1 MPGPTD
7 KIFLPVSIFVL
18 NIVLAIF
25 KFVLVSSVGA
35 CFIIYSRY
43 GGEYASSVRWIRSAG
58 YLSIIRTLESSNTR
72 RKIPGS
78 VRWALI
84 VGFFATLIA
93 SFLDKGIAGFI
104 NPATSS
110 GPPTRA
116 FIVSPQFAPFV
127 DHKMFLG
134 WNSIVTGNVEET
146 INKTLISPLAI
157 ANPTNGSVYTPVVS
171 DYTLTC
177 TEFNV
182 KLQGQTV
189 RNTTGCATIYL
200 DLSQSNEAG
209 QFIKTDRSPNRWSIV
224 MASSSPGPNSFTMFN
239 QVLVASL
246 GLEAPNTPGNVPKVG
261 CPLQESYRLRRAQ
274 DIIDGVTAFPTTST
288 KNCLYDTGDIS
299 TVAMTTVRYTLFTQL
314 YKPDLI
320 NAFFDNS
327 KSDDLLLAM
336 SEATKTRAMPSPA
349 GNTAIEVWVELRMNG
364 STIDILA
371 CGSGGPP
378 SQTQGQYEQSGFEC
392 LYGSV
397 SVLQV
402 KKTPNEKL
410 LEAIDRKLINRGLS
424 TFMTLE
430 YATEMQL
437 STDSAG
443 AGKAAPLS
451 MEQLRLNTMTVAKS
465 MARLGFSFYPDYDNG
480 RLYIEYDIAVVN
492 AGLEV
497 PLWVLILAGIIAVIS
512 FVVWQSATWLI
523 GSPYHNTLYS
533 IVSDE
538 LASKSN
544 TPIPKVMRLRFQPL
558 MIEDVK
564 LFPDQVEPFPSKAE
578 VLPEDVKSI

>member
-25 KFVLVSSVGA
+25 SFVLLSAVGA
-35 CFIIYSRY
+35 CFIIYAKY
-43 GGEYASSVRWIRSAG
+43 GGEYANSVRWIQSAG

-72 RKIPGS
+72 RSIPGS
-78 VRWALI
+78 VRWALV

-93 SFLDKGIAGFI
+93 SLLDKGIAGFI
-104 NPATSS
+104 NPTTSS

-134 WNSIVTGNVEET
+134 WNSIVMGNVEET
-146 INKTLISPLAI
+146 INKTLISHI
-157 ANPTNGSVYTPVVS
+157 AVASPINGSVYTPVVS

-177 TEFNV
+177 TDFNV
-182 KLQGQTV
+182 KLEGQTIG
-189 RNTTGCATIYL
+189 NTTGCATISL
-200 DLSQSNEAG
+200 DLSHSTDPG
-209 QFIKTDRSPNRWSIV
+209 QFIKTERSPNRWSIV
-224 MASSSPGPNSFTMFN
+224 MASSNPGPNSYTMFN
-239 QVLVASL
+239 QVLVATL
-246 GLEAPNTPGNVPKVG
+246 GLEAPNSPGNVSKVG
-261 CPLQESYRLRRAQ
+261 CALQESYRFRRAQ
-274 DIIDGVTAFPTTST
+274 DIIDGVTAYPTTST
-288 KNCLYDTGDIS
+288 RNCLYDTGDIS
-299 TVAMTTVRYTLFTQL
+299 TVAMTTVRYTLYTEL
-314 YKPDLI
+314 YKPDLVD
-320 NAFFDNS
+320 AFFNNS

-336 SEATKTRAMPSPA
+336 NEATKIRQMPSPT
-349 GNTAIEVWVELRMNG
+349 GNTTIEMRVELRMNG

-378 SQTQGQYEQSGFEC
+378 YQSPGQYQQNGFEC
-392 LYGSV
+392 VYGTV
-397 SVLQV
+397 NVLQI
-402 KKTPNEKL
+402 KKPLNDKL
-410 LEAIDRKLINRGLS
+410 LETINRKLVNRGLS

-430 YATEMQL
+430 YVTDMQL
-437 STDSAG
+437 PTDPDEAV
-443 AGKAAPLS
+443 KAAPLS
-451 MEQLRLNTMTVAKS
+451 MEQLRLNTMTVAKA

-480 RLYIEYDIAVVN
+480 RLYIEYDIAVIK
-492 AGLEV
+492 AGLEI
-497 PLWVLILAGIIAVIS
+497 PLWVLTLAGIIAVIS
-512 FVVWQSATWLI
+512 LVVWQSATWFI
-523 GSPYHNTLYS
+523 GSLYHNTLYD
-533 IVSDE
+533 IVSDQ

-578 VLPEDVKSI
+578 IL